1 MSENVPTPLD
11 FLRSIYSNEAV
22 PLPVR
27 MRAAIEAAPYV
38 HPKLAVSINADAH
51 FGKIIEERMRARGRT
66 NVIGA
71 PPPVIEP
78 EPTPTEGA

>member
-27 MRAAIEAAPYV
+27 MRAAIEAAPYC
-38 HPKLAVSINADAH
+38 HPKLQVSINADAH
-51 FGKIIEERMRARGRT
+51 FGKLIEARMRRAGRSDI
-66 NVIGA
+66 VGA
-71 PPPVIEP
+71 PAPAI
-78 EPTPTEGA
+78 PTEPDAQ